1 MSITRHQMRE
11 TAFILTFEKI
21 FKDDSIESV
30 ESILENAKEIG
41 EIKLSDDSIAIFKGI
56 SDNIE
61 QIDEKI
67 KTCLQGW
74 SIARISKVALA
85 LLRVAVYEIS
95 YANTPVGV
103 AIDEAVELAKQYS
116 TQEDAKYINGVLGSF
131 AKTLGQ

>member
-21 FKDDSIESV
+21 FQNDSIESV
-30 ESILENAKEIG
+30 EPILENAKEIG
-41 EIKLSDDSIAIFKGI
+41 EIKLSEDSIAIFKGI
-56 SDNIE
+56 SDNLSE
-61 QIDEKI
+61 IDEKI

-116 TQEDAKYINGVLGSF
+116 MQEDAKYINGVLGSF
-131 AKTLGQ
+131 AKTIEQ